1 MYSAL
6 YTEFILYVCLF
17 VFSCISEIVRNP
29 RIKYIRSHGHLVP
42 MFLCFQVFKFNFNPL
57 LFLPWESQ
65 NLIWSRLSF
74 QTFSK
79 MQGTIPKRK
88 KKMQAGFY
96 FVFSVL
102 GCLYYHSSWIAKNL
116 MCCISRHLAKGR
128 NSFCGGISMLELTL
142 TNGTWQW
149 EYNLILKNKLQS
161 CSGCFVLP

>member
-1 MYSAL
+1 MYSVL
-6 YTEFILYVCLF
+6 YPECFVCLLVCF
-17 VFSCISEIVRNP
+17 QLHFWDCRKSSDKI
-29 RIKYIRSHGHLVP
+29 YALFHGHLIP
-42 MFLCFQVFKFNFNPL
+42 MFLYFQVKFDFNPL

-79 MQGTIPKRK
+79 MQGTIPKEK
-88 KKMQAGFY
+88 EMQAGFY

-102 GCLYYHSSWIAKNL
+102 GCLYYHSSWITKNL
-116 MCCISRHLAKGR
+116 MCCISRHLATGR

-149 EYNLILKNKLQS
+149 GYHLILKK
-161 CSGCFVLP
+161 

>member
-88 KKMQAGFY
+88 KKKCRQAFTLSSVFLAASITTVAELLRTLCAALVAVLLREEIP
-96 FVFSVL
+96 FVVVFL
-102 GCLYYHSSWIAKNL
+102 C
-116 MCCISRHLAKGR
+116 
-128 NSFCGGISMLELTL
+128 
-142 TNGTWQW
+142 
-149 EYNLILKNKLQS
+149 
-161 CSGCFVLP
+161 

>member
-1 MYSAL
+1 MYPAF

-17 VFSCISEIVRNP
+17 AFSCIFEIVRNP
-29 RIKYIRSHGHLVP
+29 RIKYIRSHDHLVP

-88 KKMQAGFY
+88 KKCRQAFTLSSVFLAASITTVAELLRTLCAALVAAVLLREEIP
-96 FVFSVL
+96 FVVVFL
-102 GCLYYHSSWIAKNL
+102 C
-116 MCCISRHLAKGR
+116 
-128 NSFCGGISMLELTL
+128 
-142 TNGTWQW
+142 
-149 EYNLILKNKLQS
+149 
-161 CSGCFVLP
+161 